1 MISIDT
7 NILVRSI
14 VEDDAQQ
21 AEAAQSFLQALTPEN
36 RGFICREVILE
47 TAWVLERSYRFSR
60 EQVSVELLAFTTRD
74 NFVVET
80 SDDVARS
87 ARRFG
92 EDNDDFSDLM
102 IMEASR
108 RTDALP
114 LYTFDRRLSRLDG
127 AMLVGAG

>member
-36 RGFICREVILE
+36 RGFICREVVLE
-47 TAWVLERSYRFSR
+47 TAWVLYRTYRFSR

-80 SDDVARS
+80 GDDVARS

-92 EDNDDFSDLM
+92 EGNDDFSDLM
-102 IMEASR
+102 ILEASR
-108 RTDALP
+108 RMGALP

-127 AMLVGAG
+127 AILVGA

>member
-21 AEAAQSFLQALTPEN
+21 AEAAQSFLQGLTPEN
-36 RGFICREVILE
+36 RGFICREVVLE
-47 TAWVLERSYRFSR
+47 TAWVLERSYRFLR
-60 EQVSVELLAFTTRD
+60 EQIAIELLAFTTRD

-80 SDDVARS
+80 GDDVARA
-87 ARRFG
+87 AREYAEG
-92 EDNDDFSDLM
+92 GIDFADLM

-127 AMLVGAG
+127 AMLVGA